1 MPNTPKHER
10 VCPWWMGY
18 LLASP
23 IRRLFE
29 NPEKIVEPYVK
40 SGMTVLEIGPGM
52 GFFTLPMARM
62 VGDQGKIICVDI
74 QDKMLESL
82 NRRAKRA
89 SLADRIVTRLATSDS
104 LNISDFAGQ
113 VDSVILI
120 AVVHEVP
127 DQKKLFEQIH
137 QAMKPDALMLI
148 SEPKGH
154 VTAESFEKML
164 KITKSLGFGEVSR
177 PVIKGG
183 ISVVLK
189 KS

>member
-1 MPNTPKHER
+1 MPER

-23 IRRLFE
+23 IRRIFE
-29 NPEKIVEPYVK
+29 NPDKIIMPYVK

-52 GFFTLPMARM
+52 GFFTIPMARM
-62 VGDQGKIICVDI
+62 VGERGKIVSVDI
-74 QDKMLESL
+74 QDKMLEGL

-89 SLADRIVTRLATSDS
+89 ALAERIVTRLASPDS

-127 DQKKLFEQIH
+127 DQKKLFEDIH
-137 QAMKPDALMLI
+137 KSMKKDSLMLI

-154 VTAESFEKML
+154 VTLESFAQML
-164 KITKSLGFGEVSR
+164 EITKSLGFSEVSK

-183 ISVVLK
+183 ISVVLR

>member
-1 MPNTPKHER
+1 MPER
-10 VCPWWMGY
+10 ICPWWLGY

-29 NPEKIVEPYVK
+29 NPEKIVEPYIK
-40 SGMTVLEIGPGM
+40 LGMTVLEVGPGM
-52 GFFTLPMARM
+52 GFFTLPMARL
-62 VGDQGKIICVDI
+62 VGEKGKIVCVDI
-74 QDKMLESL
+74 QDKMLKGL

-89 SLADRIVTRLATSDS
+89 GLAERIITRLASADS
-104 LNISDFAGQ
+104 LNISDFAGR

-127 DQKKLFEQIH
+127 DQKKLFEDIH
-137 QAMKPDALMLI
+137 KSMKKDALILI

-154 VTAESFEKML
+154 VTPESFAQML
-164 KITKSLGFGEVSR
+164 DITKSLGFGEASR
-177 PVIKGG
+177 PVIKGS

>member
-1 MPNTPKHER
+1 MPER
-10 VCPWWMGY
+10 VCPWWLGY

-23 IRRLFE
+23 IRRLIE
-29 NPEKIVEPYVK
+29 NPEKIVAPYVK
-40 SGMTVLEIGPGM
+40 SGMTVLEVGPGM
-52 GFFTLPMARM
+52 GFFTLPIARL
-62 VGDQGKIICVDI
+62 VGEKGKIVCVDI
-74 QDKMLESL
+74 QNKMLEGL

-89 SLADRIVTRLATSDS
+89 GLADRIATRLATSDS

-127 DQKKLFEQIH
+127 DQRNLFVQIQ
-137 QAMKPDALMLI
+137 QAMKPVALMLI

-154 VTAESFEKML
+154 VTPESFEKML
-164 KITKSLGFGEVSR
+164 EITKSLGFSEVSR